1 MYMKNK
7 RILLIV
13 CIIVLTIMHGCTK
26 DDLNPDTSKYTVYVA
41 GQYDGYRWIGCYWK
55 NGERTDFNPDG
66 NGMTAM
72 VTGMSVSNGNVYV
85 SGYYHTNENWVDV
98 PCYWKNGVKTD
109 LPCESDNPPTTPHYR
124 VSYAMDIFASGNDV
138 YTAGRYNVG
147 DDFPYQVRVQPCY
160 WKNTDRI
167 DIIDYPDRYAE
178 LTSIYAS
185 NGDVYIGGK
194 YDVPAGGGMPLD
206 ETQACYWKNGVK
218 TDLPGS
224 KSKVTGIFVENGIVY
239 ASGEYNLNFGGVGTP
254 CYWVDGQKFDLPT
267 GNATMTYTKAI
278 FVANG
283 TVYTAGYCFVDDYAH
298 ACFWKDNQQTTME
311 RRSTASSIYVKDGIV
326 FTCGSFS
333 ENRTNDNKYQRF
345 PCYWANT
352 KRTELPV
359 TGDLRDTDFNDA
371 VGIFVE

>member
-1 MYMKNK
+1 MK
-7 RILLIV
+7 RINILMMV
-13 CIIVLTIMHGCTK
+13 SVAVLTLLNSCKK
-26 DDLNPDTSKYTVYVA
+26 DDTNPDTSKYTIFVA
-41 GQYDGYRWIGCYWK
+41 GIYDIGKGCYWK
-55 NGERTDFNPDG
+55 NGERIDFG
-66 NGMTAM
+66 SAKM
-72 VTGMSVSNGNVYV
+72 VTGMSVSNGNIYV
-85 SGYYHTNENWVDV
+85 SGYYNNWDILDDASA
-98 PCYWKNGVKTD
+98 PCFWKNGVKTD
-109 LPCESDNPPTTPHYR
+109 LPGDGIH
-124 VSYAMDIFASGNDV
+124 VAYAYDIFVSGNDV
-138 YTAGRYNVG
+138 YTVGRYNVEAP
-147 DDFPYQVRVQPCY
+147 FPYLQRVQPCY
-160 WKNTDRI
+160 WKNINRI

-178 LTSIYAS
+178 LTSIYVS

-224 KSKVTGIFVENGIVY
+224 KSKVTGIFVENGKVY

-267 GNATMTYTKAI
+267 GNATMTYTTAI
-278 FVANG
+278 FVDNG
-283 TVYTAGYCFVDDYAH
+283 TVYTAGYCFLDDYAH
-298 ACFWKDNQQTTME
+298 ACFWKENKQTTME
-311 RRSTASSIYVKDGIV
+311 RRTTASSIYAKDGIV

-333 ENRTNDNKYQRF
+333 ENRTNDNKYQSF

-352 KRTELPV
+352 KRTELSV